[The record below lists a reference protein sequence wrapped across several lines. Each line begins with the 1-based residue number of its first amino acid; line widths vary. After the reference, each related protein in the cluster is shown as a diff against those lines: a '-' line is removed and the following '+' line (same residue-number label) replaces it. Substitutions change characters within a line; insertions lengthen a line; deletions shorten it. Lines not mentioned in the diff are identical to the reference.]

1 MDQKTQ
7 TPNPVALLFAQQALN
22 EELLGELH
30 IGNTDDST
38 IYATTLDTLRGA
50 LAIEFARQLGGA
62 DRVRKAS
69 LGNPDAA
76 RDYVYRQYA
85 EHVRQARRQYG
96 KDLPVVELSDL
107 VAPAAVR
114 AEVLGEP
121 VNEREFVRH
130 EDPAVRAY
138 LLSRLNVGRA
148 KARCAA
154 LEYLVEQLP
163 VRQRVHD
170 SELGRALTALYLCL
184 SSRVNLRLTT
194 QMKFAMLLGG
204 KYLEETRRELVDR
217 SFGPGMEVMGYLTF
231 DERRPGSFRA
241 DEEAAFRDSID
252 RHLRRTVR

>member
-7 TPNPVALLFAQQALN
+7 TPSPVALLLAQQALN
-22 EELLGELH
+22 EELLGELQ
-30 IGNTDDST
+30 IGNTDDSV
-38 IYATTLDTLRGA
+38 IYASTLETLRGV

-62 DRVRKAS
+62 ERVRKAS
-69 LGNPDAA
+69 LSNPDAA
-76 RDYVYRQYA
+76 RDHVYREYA
-85 EHVRQARRQYG
+85 AHVRQARRQYG
-96 KDLPVVELSDL
+96 QDLTAVALNDL
-107 VAPAAVR
+107 VAPAEIH

-121 VNEREFVRH
+121 VNERELVRH

-138 LLSRLNVGRA
+138 LLARLNVSRA

-170 SELGRALTALYLCL
+170 SDLGKALTALFLCL

-204 KYLEETRRELVDR
+204 KHLEETRRELVDR

-231 DERRPGSFRA
+231 DERRPGSYRGE
-241 DEEAAFRDSID
+241 EEAAFRASID
-252 RHLRRTVR
+252 RHLRRPVR